1 MTISRRFFF
10 PLLLLVAGLQTA
22 ALGYI
27 VVNRDRLL
35 KDGREVVIQVQ
46 PLDPRDLFRGDYVIL
61 GYPITQINVGEGE
74 LPKGIEKGA
83 VIYAVLK
90 PGEND
95 VWSVSRVSASYP
107 SDVSAPEI
115 VLRGRV
121 QSIYSGANG
130 NGYAVSARYGIE
142 TYFVPEGEGRVIE
155 KQVLEK
161 TVKAILAVG
170 ADGEAAIKGLIIDG
184 VRSEHPPIL

>member
-1 MTISRRFFF
+1 MTITRRAFL

-27 VVNRDRLL
+27 VINRDSLL
-35 KDGREVVIQVQ
+35 KNGREVVIQVQ

-61 GYPITQINVGEGE
+61 GYPISQINVAEGE
-74 LPKGIEKGA
+74 LPAGIEKGA
-83 VIYAVLK
+83 TFYAVLK
-90 PGEND
+90 PGENAT
-95 VWSVSRVSASYP
+95 WTVSRVAARYP
-107 SDVSAPEI
+107 EDAATPQI

-121 QSIYSGANG
+121 QSVYGGPEGKGFTLN
-130 NGYAVSARYGIE
+130 ARYGIE
-142 TYFVPEGEGRVIE
+142 TYFVPEGEGKVIE

-161 TVKAILAVG
+161 SVKAILAVG
-170 ADGEAAIKGLIIDG
+170 GDGEAALKGLLIDG

>member
-1 MTISRRFFF
+1 MTITRRAFL

-27 VVNRDRLL
+27 VVNRDQLL
-35 KDGREVVIQVQ
+35 KHGREMVIQVQ
-46 PLDPRDLFRGDYVIL
+46 PVDPRDLFRGDYVVL
-61 GYPITQINVGEGE
+61 GYPITQISVAEGE
-74 LPKGIEKGA
+74 LPAGLERGA
-83 VIYAVLK
+83 TFYAVLK

-95 VWSVSRVSASYP
+95 TWTVSKVSASYP
-107 SDVSAPEI
+107 AEVAAPEI

-121 QSIYSGANG
+121 QSIYKGADGKGHAIN
-130 NGYAVSARYGIE
+130 ARYGIE
-142 TYFVPEGEGRVIE
+142 TYFVPEGEGKVIE

-170 ADGEAAIKGLIIDG
+170 SDGEAAIKGLIVDG
-184 VRSEHPPIL
+184 VRSEHPPIF